1 MSDKL
6 MMVGALL
13 ALASMVWF
21 GVSILRLLPS
31 SSRKSALGGLKYS
44 ALSFIV
50 ALAMLFVGGVTN
62 STPPTQV
69 GSQVASVSNIAVA
82 EPSKEDKA
90 AEYIERIT
98 SETKSIPSFKAK
110 EYGKDI
116 ETIAIGVALLNA
128 WATIYDDGASLNLSK
143 EQETVRQTYKKAISK
158 KQAEALPILR
168 DLYGPAMRKQL
179 WEVDGKAKTFG
190 NKFKTIEIISGA
202 FAANRN
208 IKSTHETLHPTLSM
222 LRFTRAQYKWLDA
235 NVEYSYYTMETPSD
249 TDLVR
254 WNKNGSHVK
263 ID

>member
-6 MMVGALL
+6 MMAGAFF
-13 ALASMVWF
+13 ALASMAWF
-21 GVSILRLLPS
+21 AVSIIRLLPS
-31 SSRKSALGGLKYS
+31 SSRGSALGGLKYS

-50 ALAMLFVGGVTN
+50 ALAMIFVGGVTN
-62 STPPTQV
+62 SSPPIHER
-69 GSQVASVSNIAVA
+69 SQVASATNDVVAVT
-82 EPSKEDKA
+82 PKEDKA
-90 AEYIERIT
+90 VEYIERVT

-110 EYGKDI
+110 DYGKDI
-116 ETIAIGVALLNA
+116 ETIAIGVAMLNA
-128 WATIYDDGASLNLSK
+128 WATIYDDGASLDLSK
-143 EQETVRQTYKKAISK
+143 DQEAARQAYKKAISK

-208 IKSTHETLHPTLSM
+208 IKSTHETMHPTLSM

-235 NVEYSYYTMETPSD
+235 NVDYSYYTLDTPAD

-263 ID
+263 IN